1 LRRRQ
6 ELEKNLGKRNK
17 LLGIL
22 KKRNREEE
30 RQALTFENQL
40 GTKMI
45 KNKKYIRQRFKP
57 YKTEAL
63 K

>member
-45 KNKKYIRQRFKP
+45 KNEKYIRQRFKP
-57 YKTEAL
+57 YKTEAS